1 LLYQGENP
9 GKIRQA
15 VAELPLFFTKGA
27 TVTAMFEKIQKYIR
41 NFTHQ
46 RRFHLKLWYSTL
58 SWSRTHK
65 CSLLSLCTTGT
76 CSTRTYLA
84 QMYL

>member
-46 RRFHLKLWYSTL
+46 RRFHLKL
-58 SWSRTHK
+58 
-65 CSLLSLCTTGT
+65 
-76 CSTRTYLA
+76 
-84 QMYL
+84 